1 MLPLFFIKNP
11 FILINK
17 YINNLKKVYSVNDYL
32 IFIYY
37 KGEQMPIYSLG
48 EKKPQL
54 PEKDLYWVAPDAHVI
69 GNVILGK
76 DVGIWFG
83 SVLRGDN
90 DLIKIGNETNIQEN
104 TIIHVDP
111 DCPVT
116 IGDNCTIGH
125 NAIIHGCTIGNNSLI
140 GMGATI
146 LNNAKIGNNCL
157 VGAGALVTE
166 NKEFPDGSLIVGSP
180 AKAVRELSQEMIDNM
195 TRSSKHYVKN
205 FKKFVNEMEEIK

>member
-1 MLPLFFIKNP
+1 
-11 FILINK
+11 
-17 YINNLKKVYSVNDYL
+17 
-32 IFIYY
+32 
-37 KGEQMPIYSLG
+37 MPIYSLG
-48 EKKPQL
+48 EKNPQL
-54 PEKDLYWVAPDAHVI
+54 PDEEFYWVAPDAHVI
-69 GNVILGK
+69 GNVVLGK

-90 DLIKIGNETNIQEN
+90 DIIKIGSETNIQEN

-111 DCPVT
+111 GCPVT
-116 IGDNCTIGH
+116 IGDNCTTGH
-125 NAIIHGCTIGNNSLI
+125 NAIIHGCTIGNDSLI

-195 TRSSKHYVKN
+195 TRSSKHYVAN
-205 FKKFVNEMEEIK
+205 FKKFTKEMSLIK

>member
-1 MLPLFFIKNP
+1 
-11 FILINK
+11 
-17 YINNLKKVYSVNDYL
+17 
-32 IFIYY
+32 
-37 KGEQMPIYSLG
+37 MPIYNLG
-48 EKKPQL
+48 KKEPQL
-54 PEKDLYWVAPDAHVI
+54 PSKGSYWVAPDAHVI
-69 GNVILGK
+69 GNVILGQ

-111 DCPVT
+111 NTPVT
-116 IGDNCTIGH
+116 IGNNCTIGH
-125 NAIIHGCTIGNNSLI
+125 NAIIHGCTIGNNSLV

-166 NKEFPDGSLIVGSP
+166 NKEFPDGMLIM
-180 AKAVRELSQEMIDNM
+180 ALQQKQ
-195 TRSSKHYVKN
+195 
-205 FKKFVNEMEEIK
+205 

>member
-1 MLPLFFIKNP
+1 
-11 FILINK
+11 
-17 YINNLKKVYSVNDYL
+17 
-32 IFIYY
+32 
-37 KGEQMPIYSLG
+37 MPIYNLG
-48 EKKPQL
+48 DKKPQL
-54 PEKDLYWVAPDAHVI
+54 PSHGSYWVAPDAHVI

-90 DLIKIGNETNIQEN
+90 DTIKIGNETNSQEN

-111 DCPVT
+111 NTPVT

-125 NAIIHGCTIGNNSLI
+125 NAIIHGCSIGNNSLI

-166 NKEFPDGSLIVGSP
+166 NKEFPDGMLIIGSP
-180 AKAVRELSQEMIDNM
+180 AKAVKELSPEMVENM
-195 TRSSKHYVKN
+195 TRSSKHYVAN
-205 FKKFVNEMEEIK
+205 FKKFIKELEEIK

>member
-1 MLPLFFIKNP
+1 
-11 FILINK
+11 
-17 YINNLKKVYSVNDYL
+17 
-32 IFIYY
+32 
-37 KGEQMPIYSLG
+37 MPIYNLG
-48 EKKPQL
+48 KKEPQL
-54 PEKDLYWVAPDAHVI
+54 PSEGSYWVAPDAHVI
-69 GNVILGK
+69 GNVILGQ

-111 DCPVT
+111 NTPVT
-116 IGDNCTIGH
+116 IGNNCTIGH
-125 NAIIHGCTIGNNSLI
+125 NAIIHGCTIGNNSLV

-166 NKEFPDGSLIVGSP
+166 NKEFPDGMLIIGSP
-180 AKAVRELSQEMIDNM
+180 AKAVRELSSEMIKDM
-195 TRSSKHYVKN
+195 TRSSEHYVDN
-205 FKKFVNEMEEIK
+205 FKKFIKELEEIK

>member
-1 MLPLFFIKNP
+1 
-11 FILINK
+11 
-17 YINNLKKVYSVNDYL
+17 
-32 IFIYY
+32 
-37 KGEQMPIYSLG
+37 MPIYSLG

-54 PEKDLYWVAPDAHVI
+54 PENNLYWVAPDAHVI

-76 DVGIWFG
+76 DVGVWFG

-90 DLIKIGNETNIQEN
+90 DVIKIGEETNIQEN

-116 IGDNCTIGH
+116 IGNNCTIGH
-125 NAIIHGCTIGNNSLI
+125 NAIIHGCTIGNNSLV

-166 NKEFPDGSLIVGSP
+166 NKEFPDGWLIVGSP
-180 AKAVRELSQEMIDNM
+180 AKAVRELSQEMVDNM
-195 TRSSKHYVKN
+195 TRSSKHYVAN
-205 FKKFVNEMEEIK
+205 FKTFAKEMREIK

>member
-1 MLPLFFIKNP
+1 
-11 FILINK
+11 
-17 YINNLKKVYSVNDYL
+17 
-32 IFIYY
+32 
-37 KGEQMPIYSLG
+37 MPIYSLG

-54 PEKDLYWVAPDAHVI
+54 PENELYWVAPDAHVI
-69 GNVILGK
+69 GDVILGK

-90 DLIKIGNETNIQEN
+90 DVIRIGNETNIQEN

-111 DCPVT
+111 NTPVT
-116 IGDNCTIGH
+116 IGNNCTIGH
-125 NAIIHGCTIGNNSLI
+125 NAIIHGCTIGNNSLV

-166 NKEFPDGSLIVGSP
+166 NKEFPDGWLIVGSP
-180 AKAVRELSQEMIDNM
+180 AKAVRELNQEMIDNM
-195 TRSSKHYVKN
+195 TRSSNHYVAN
-205 FKKFVNEMEEIK
+205 FKKFVKEMEEIK

>member
-1 MLPLFFIKNP
+1 
-11 FILINK
+11 
-17 YINNLKKVYSVNDYL
+17 
-32 IFIYY
+32 
-37 KGEQMPIYSLG
+37 MPIYSLG

-54 PEKDLYWVAPDAHVI
+54 PEEDLYWVAPDAHVM

-76 DVGIWFG
+76 DVGVWFG

-90 DLIKIGNETNIQEN
+90 DVVKIGNETNIQEN

-146 LNNAKIGNNCL
+146 LNNARIGNNYL
-157 VGAGALVTE
+157 VGANSNWL
-166 NKEFPDGSLIVGSP
+166 KFPDGSLIVGSP
-180 AKAVRELSQEMIDNM
+180 AKAVES
-195 TRSSKHYVKN
+195 
-205 FKKFVNEMEEIK
+205 

>member
-1 MLPLFFIKNP
+1 
-11 FILINK
+11 
-17 YINNLKKVYSVNDYL
+17 
-32 IFIYY
+32 
-37 KGEQMPIYSLG
+37 MPIYRLG

-54 PEKDLYWVAPDAHVI
+54 PENNLYWVAPDAHVI

-76 DVGIWFG
+76 DVGVWFG

-90 DLIKIGNETNIQEN
+90 DFIKIGEETNIQEN

-116 IGDNCTIGH
+116 IG
-125 NAIIHGCTIGNNSLI
+125 NNSLV

-166 NKEFPDGSLIVGSP
+166 NKEFPDGWLIVGSP
-180 AKAVRELSQEMIDNM
+180 AKAVRELSQEMIENM
-195 TRSSKHYVKN
+195 TRSSKHYVAN
-205 FKKFVNEMEEIK
+205 FKKFAEEMREIK

>member
-1 MLPLFFIKNP
+1 
-11 FILINK
+11 
-17 YINNLKKVYSVNDYL
+17 
-32 IFIYY
+32 
-37 KGEQMPIYSLG
+37 MPIYSLG

-54 PEKDLYWVAPDAHVI
+54 PKNELYWVAPDAHVI
-69 GNVILGK
+69 GDVILGK

-90 DLIKIGNETNIQEN
+90 DVIKIGNETNIQEN

-111 DCPVT
+111 DTPVT
-116 IGDNCTIGH
+116 IGNNCTIGH
-125 NAIIHGCTIGNNSLI
+125 NAIIHGCTIGNNSLV

-166 NKEFPDGSLIVGSP
+166 NKEFPDGWLIVGSP
-180 AKAVRELSQEMIDNM
+180 AKAVRELNQEMIDNM
-195 TRSSKHYVKN
+195 TRSSKHYVALSL
-205 FKKFVNEMEEIK
+205 IHI

>member
-1 MLPLFFIKNP
+1 
-11 FILINK
+11 
-17 YINNLKKVYSVNDYL
+17 
-32 IFIYY
+32 
-37 KGEQMPIYSLG
+37 MPIYSLG

-54 PEKDLYWVAPDAHVI
+54 PENELYWVAPDAHVI
-69 GNVILGK
+69 GDVILGK

-90 DLIKIGNETNIQEN
+90 DVIKIGNETNIQEN

-111 DCPVT
+111 DTPVT
-116 IGDNCTIGH
+116 IGNNCTIGH
-125 NAIIHGCTIGNNSLI
+125 NAIIHGCTIGNNSLV

-166 NKEFPDGSLIVGSP
+166 NKEFPDGWLIVGSP
-180 AKAVRELSQEMIDNM
+180 AKAVRELNQEMIDNM
-195 TRSSKHYVKN
+195 TRSSKHYVALSL
-205 FKKFVNEMEEIK
+205 IHI

>member
-1 MLPLFFIKNP
+1 M
-11 FILINK
+11 LIN
-17 YINNLKKVYSVNDYL
+17 YIGV
-32 IFIYY
+32 
-37 KGEQMPIYSLG
+37 QMPIYSLG

-54 PEKDLYWVAPDAHVI
+54 PENNQYWVAPDAHVI

-76 DVGIWFG
+76 DVGVWFG

-90 DLIKIGNETNIQEN
+90 DVIKIGEETNIQEN

-111 DCPVT
+111 GCPVT
-116 IGDNCTIGH
+116 IGNNCTIGH
-125 NAIIHGCTIGNNSLI
+125 NAIIHGCTIGNNSLV

-166 NKEFPDGSLIVGSP
+166 NKEFPDGWLIVGSP

-195 TRSSKHYVKN
+195 TRSSKHYVAN
-205 FKKFVNEMEEIK
+205 FKKFTEEMKEIK

>member
-1 MLPLFFIKNP
+1 
-11 FILINK
+11 
-17 YINNLKKVYSVNDYL
+17 
-32 IFIYY
+32 
-37 KGEQMPIYSLG
+37 MPIYNLG
-48 EKKPQL
+48 KKEPQL
-54 PEKDLYWVAPDAHVI
+54 PSEGSYWVAPDAHVI
-69 GNVILGK
+69 GNVILGQ

-111 DCPVT
+111 NTPVT
-116 IGDNCTIGH
+116 IGNNCTIGH
-125 NAIIHGCTIGNNSLI
+125 NAIIHGCTIGNNSLV

-166 NKEFPDGSLIVGSP
+166 NKEFPDGMLIIGSP
-180 AKAVRELSQEMIDNM
+180 AKAVRELSPEMIKYI
-195 TRSSKHYVKN
+195 TRSSKHYVDN
-205 FKKFVNEMEEIK
+205 FNMFIK

>member
-1 MLPLFFIKNP
+1 MT
-11 FILINK
+11 
-17 YINNLKKVYSVNDYL
+17 
-32 IFIYY
+32 
-37 KGEQMPIYSLG
+37 IYSIG
-48 EKKPQL
+48 DKKPTF
-54 PEKDLYWVAPDAHVI
+54 PDEGDYWIAPGAHVMGQVQI
-69 GNVILGK
+69 GK

-90 DLIKIGNETNIQEN
+90 DVIKIGNETNIQEN
-104 TIIHVDP
+104 TIIHADP
-111 DCPVT
+111 GCPVT

-125 NAIIHGCTIGNNSLI
+125 NAIIHGCTIGNNTLI

-180 AKAVRELSQEMIDNM
+180 AKAVKELDEKTIANL
-195 TRSSKHYVKN
+195 TRSSKHYVEN
-205 FKKFVNEMEEIK
+205 FKKFSKDLKEIK

>member
-1 MLPLFFIKNP
+1 
-11 FILINK
+11 
-17 YINNLKKVYSVNDYL
+17 
-32 IFIYY
+32 
-37 KGEQMPIYSLG
+37 MPIYSLG

-54 PEKDLYWVAPDAHVI
+54 PENNQYWVAPDAHVI

-76 DVGIWFG
+76 DVGVWFG

-90 DLIKIGNETNIQEN
+90 DVIKIGEETNIQEN

-116 IGDNCTIGH
+116 IGNNCTIGH
-125 NAIIHGCTIGNNSLI
+125 NAIIHGCTVGNNSLV

-146 LNNAKIGNNCL
+146 LNNAKIGKNCL

-166 NKEFPDGSLIVGSP
+166 NKEFPDGWLIVGSP
-180 AKAVRELSQEMIDNM
+180 AKAVRELSQEMIINM
-195 TRSSKHYVKN
+195 TRSSKHYVAN
-205 FKKFVNEMEEIK
+205 FKKFAAEMKEIK